1 MERSISSLKYESGT
15 PVLSAA
21 HESSRCG
28 TCGEEFKKPLLAMLS
43 SGVLIEEYYACPKC
57 LAKVASY
64 ERNKVEVDEA
74 GDEEEESLEIEVE
87 EKMEDTV
94 ICAHHIGYLKR
105 RSKNTPVPEECLTC
119 SKMIDCMSS

>member
-15 PVLSAA
+15 SIFSTT
-21 HESSRCG
+21 HENSRCG
-28 TCGEEFKKPLLAMLS
+28 TCGEEFQKPLLAMIS

-74 GDEEEESLEIEVE
+74 GDEEEDSLEMKVE
-87 EKMEDTV
+87 EKVDETV
-94 ICAHHIGYLKR
+94 VCTHHMGYLKR